1 MQTYR
6 MRFVTFV
13 MQAII
18 INVSDT
24 NLQRSVLNFFDIIV
38 V

>member
-1 MQTYR
+1 MQP
-6 MRFVTFV
+6 
-13 MQAII
+13 II